1 MIVESYEDRI
11 ILSGAL
17 RSNFWDTIHTAISLA
32 LKTSPQGVIIDCS
45 QITEATPEG
54 ADTFRDIMEFLRNH
68 DARVIVAAVPEV
80 LLTVLKTVPEVRSQL
95 PIADT
100 VESARASLMRLHDD
114 EDDYGKKKKKAD
126 RPVSGKYLVV
136 LFGQASDEYTLQI
149 ACEHAQASQ
158 SGLVL
163 MHPIIVPLALPL
175 QSPLEEE
182 ETAGANAL
190 ELGKSICIS
199 RSVPCELVLERGRDV
214 ASIIAETLSE
224 STATQVFVPIAC
236 DEDDQGATGK
246 LVRSVMQKIKSP
258 VLFVRAR
265 VD

>member
-32 LKTSPQGVIIDCS
+32 LKSSPQGVIIDCS
-45 QITEATPEG
+45 QITDASPEG
-54 ADTFRDIMEFLRNH
+54 ADTFRDIMEFLRDH
-68 DARVIVAAVPEV
+68 DARVIVAEVPEV

-95 PIADT
+95 PIAET
-100 VESARASLMRLHDD
+100 VEAARTSLMRLHDD
-114 EDDYGKKKKKAD
+114 GDDYGKKKKKVD
-126 RPVSGKYLVV
+126 RVVSGKYLVV

-149 ACEHAQASQ
+149 ACEHAIASK

-163 MHPIIVPLALPL
+163 MHPIIVPLALPI
-175 QSPLEEE
+175 QSPLQEE
-182 ETAGANAL
+182 ETAGESAL
-190 ELGKSICIS
+190 EHGKQICAQLD
-199 RSVPCELVLERGRDV
+199 VPCDLVLERGRDV
-214 ASIIAETLSE
+214 ASIIAETLTE
-224 STATQVFVPIAC
+224 RQATQVFVPISC

-246 LVRSVMQKIKSP
+246 LVKAVMQKTKLP

-265 VD
+265 VE